1 VRFHK
6 LGRLRF
12 LGHLDLGRLLM
23 RALRRAG
30 IPLVYSQ
37 GFNPKPKV
45 AFGPA
50 LPVGV
55 RSDGEYFDFETHERL
70 DPETA
75 VEAINGSLPSGVRF
89 LSMRAVPRDQP
100 ALGESVRAA
109 RYRVHPANGF
119 DLAGALERFQ
129 ARAGITVRRR
139 RKNGKIREFE
149 LGREL
154 LGLEPLDDGSLRFTL
169 ALHGSDASVRPEE
182 ALRELFGEAAD
193 PYDLVRE
200 ELLVDWNGRLVN
212 PMLAAS
218 ASHGHRATG

>member
-1 VRFHK
+1 MRY
-6 LGRLRF
+6 

-37 GFNPKPKV
+37 GFNPKPRV

-50 LPVGV
+50 LPVGIE
-55 RSDGEYFDFETHERL
+55 SDGEYIDFETHERL
-70 DPETA
+70 EPETA
-75 VEAINGSLPSGVRF
+75 VEQINEALPVGVRF
-89 LSMRAVPRDQP
+89 LSLRPISRDLP
-100 ALGESVRAA
+100 ALGDSMRAA
-109 RYRVHPANGF
+109 RYRVRPAG
-119 DLAGALERFQ
+119 DLDLER
-129 ARAGITVRRR
+129 ALSEYRNRTGVIVKRR
-139 RKNGKIREFE
+139 RKNGKIREFD
-149 LGREL
+149 LSREL
-154 LGLEPLDDGSLRFTL
+154 LDLESQQDGSLRFTL

-182 ALRELFGEAAD
+182 VLRELFGEGAE
-193 PYDLVRE
+193 PYDLARE